1 MAKRSGGKAY
11 YMISAVAQK
20 YNIHPQTLR
29 LYEREGLLKPS
40 RTEGNTRLYS
50 EEDLEQLET
59 ILSLTRDLGVNLA
72 GVEIILNMRRKIEAM
87 QHEVNE
93 FMDYV
98 KRELS
103 RGIGDWE
110 QRLSTALVK
119 SSPTDLV
126 RSAGHAAPTHHGT
139 NPARTRRPPPRPPT
153 RSTRTRRRGRR
164 RPLREAAMRREAGED
179 AQADA
184 LQAYLRAIA
193 RLPRLTPEQE
203 QELGRR
209 IQRDHDQEALRRL
222 VEGNLR
228 FVVSYAKR
236 YRGLG
241 VSFLDLIHEGNLGL
255 MEAARRFDPERNVK
269 FITYAVWWI
278 RQALTHALSTQT
290 RAFSLPQKVSGAAA
304 RLTREVAELTEQLE
318 RAPTSSEIA
327 ADTEMSEADVAVLMR
342 LGARDVSLSDRM
354 GVADDE
360 SGPEIGDLIESP
372 SPPIEEDLVRQSM
385 VDRVRAALSELDDK
399 ERAIVELR
407 FGLDRDG
414 EMRTL
419 QEIGEALHL
428 SRERIR
434 QIEARA
440 KEKLRRSKRA
450 NELRS
455 YLN

>member
-1 MAKRSGGKAY
+1 
-11 YMISAVAQK
+11 
-20 YNIHPQTLR
+20 
-29 LYEREGLLKPS
+29 
-40 RTEGNTRLYS
+40 
-50 EEDLEQLET
+50 
-59 ILSLTRDLGVNLA
+59 
-72 GVEIILNMRRKIEAM
+72 
-87 QHEVNE
+87 
-93 FMDYV
+93 
-98 KRELS
+98 
-103 RGIGDWE
+103 
-110 QRLSTALVK
+110 
-119 SSPTDLV
+119 
-126 RSAGHAAPTHHGT
+126 
-139 NPARTRRPPPRPPT
+139 
-153 RSTRTRRRGRR
+153 
-164 RPLREAAMRREAGED
+164 MRREAGED
-179 AQADA
+179 AQAEA

-193 RLPRLTPEQE
+193 KLPRITPEQE

-209 IQRDHDQEALRRL
+209 IQRDQDQDALRRL

-255 MEAARRFDPERNVK
+255 MEAARRFDPGRNVK

-318 RAPTSSEIA
+318 RTPTSSEIA
-327 ADTEMSEADVAVLMR
+327 ADTAMSEADVAALMR
-342 LGARDVSLSDRM
+342 LGARDVSLSDRL
-354 GVADDE
+354 VAEDE
-360 SGPEIGDLIESP
+360 GGPEIGDLIESP
-372 SPPIEEDLVRQSM
+372 SAPIEDDLLRQSM
-385 VDRVRAALSELDDK
+385 VERVRAALSELDDK

>member
-1 MAKRSGGKAY
+1 
-11 YMISAVAQK
+11 
-20 YNIHPQTLR
+20 
-29 LYEREGLLKPS
+29 
-40 RTEGNTRLYS
+40 
-50 EEDLEQLET
+50 
-59 ILSLTRDLGVNLA
+59 
-72 GVEIILNMRRKIEAM
+72 
-87 QHEVNE
+87 
-93 FMDYV
+93 
-98 KRELS
+98 
-103 RGIGDWE
+103 
-110 QRLSTALVK
+110 
-119 SSPTDLV
+119 
-126 RSAGHAAPTHHGT
+126 
-139 NPARTRRPPPRPPT
+139 
-153 RSTRTRRRGRR
+153 
-164 RPLREAAMRREAGED
+164 MRREAGED

-184 LQAYLRAIA
+184 LQAYLRAISK
-193 RLPRLTPEQE
+193 LPRLTPEQE

-209 IQRDHDQEALRRL
+209 IQRDQDQDALRRL

-255 MEAARRFDPERNVK
+255 MEAARRFDPGRNVK

-318 RAPTSSEIA
+318 RTPTSSEIA
-327 ADTEMSEADVAVLMR
+327 ADTEMSEADVAALMR
-342 LGARDVSLSDRM
+342 LGARDVSLSDRL
-354 GVADDE
+354 VAEDE
-360 SGPEIGDLIESP
+360 GGPEIGDLIESP
-372 SPPIEEDLVRQSM
+372 SAPIEDDLLRQSM
-385 VDRVRAALSELDDK
+385 VERVRAALSELDDK